1 MKKEQIERLKKANNI
16 SDVALDLGMI
26 IKNNMTNC
34 FYPDRH
40 NNNDIHPSMYINPN
54 RQTFKCMTCGVSGD
68 VITLLQLKVGLSF
81 KAALEFLAKR
91 AGLDINNNQQCNF
104 KSPKITK
111 SSISNND
118 YEQYLDVYES
128 FLTLCNEPSKEARQW
143 LYNRGITDK
152 TIDIMKLKWADSP
165 DQILI
170 QLRSNYSSKRLSDSG
185 LVNKSGKLFCYEHKF
200 IWTYFIDSKPV
211 YFQGRSICKDIK
223 PKEMNISKPV
233 PFPYNIDVL
242 KHNPHTVIVCEG
254 VIDTLSL
261 IEHDFLAIGVIG
273 VQGFKDKWL
282 ALLKNVKV
290 KVAFDADLA
299 GQQASEKLVIKMKNF
314 GINAES
320 VILPGGFDINR
331 FFLVIENMKDA
342 KVI

>member
-16 SDVALDLGMI
+16 SDVARDLGMI
-26 IKNNMTNC
+26 IKNNMTHC

-40 NNNDIHPSMYINPN
+40 NNNDIHPSLYINPN
-54 RQTFKCMTCGVSGD
+54 YQTFKCMACGVNGD
-68 VITLLQLKVGLSF
+68 VITLLQLKIGLSF
-81 KAALEFLAKR
+81 TETLEFLAKR
-91 AGLDINNNQQCNF
+91 AGLDINNNQQNNF
-104 KSPKITK
+104 KINKLTK
-111 SSISNND
+111 LSISNND
-118 YEQYLDVYES
+118 YEQYTDIYES
-128 FLTLCNEPSKEARQW
+128 FLVLCNEPSKEARQW
-143 LYNRGITDK
+143 LYDRGFTEK
-152 TIDIMKLKWADSP
+152 TISRMKLKWAGSP
-165 DQILI
+165 KLI
-170 QLRSNYSSKRLSDSG
+170 FNQLRFLYSSDRLSESG
-185 LVNKSGKLFCYEHKF
+185 LVNKSGKLFCYDHKF
-200 IWTYFIDSKPV
+200 IWTYFKDSKPV
-211 YFQGRSICKDIK
+211 YLQGRSICKDIK

-242 KHNPHTVIVCEG
+242 KQNPHTVIVCEG

-273 VQGFKDKWL
+273 VQGFKDNWL
-282 ALLKNVKV
+282 TLLKNVKV

>member
-1 MKKEQIERLKKANNI
+1 MA
-16 SDVALDLGMI
+16 
-26 IKNNMTNC
+26 
-34 FYPDRH
+34 
-40 NNNDIHPSMYINPN
+40 
-54 RQTFKCMTCGVSGD
+54 CGVNGD

-81 KAALEFLAKR
+81 KETLEYLAKR
-91 AGLDINNNQQCNF
+91 AGLDINNNQNNNF

-111 SSISNND
+111 LSISNNE
-118 YEQYLDVYES
+118 YEQYTDIYKS
-128 FLTLCNEPSKEARQW
+128 FIDLCSNPTGKARQW
-143 LYNRGITDK
+143 LYDRGFTDN
-152 TIDIMKLKWADSP
+152 TIDRMKIKWADSP

-170 QLRSNYSSKRLSDSG
+170 QLRSVYSSDRLLGSG
-185 LVNKSGKLFCYEHKF
+185 LVNKSGKLFCYDHKF
-200 IWTYFIDSKPV
+200 IWTYFIDYKPV
-211 YFQGRSICKDIK
+211 YFQGRAICKDIK

-242 KHNPHTVIVCEG
+242 KQNPHTVIVCEG

-282 ALLKNVKV
+282 TLLKNVKV

-314 GINAES
+314 GIDAES